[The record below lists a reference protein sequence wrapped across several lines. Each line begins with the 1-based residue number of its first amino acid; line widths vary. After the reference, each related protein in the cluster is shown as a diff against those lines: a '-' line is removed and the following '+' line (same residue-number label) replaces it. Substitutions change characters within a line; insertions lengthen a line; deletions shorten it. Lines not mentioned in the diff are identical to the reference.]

1 MSDNTRRRHRAD
13 PADLFQ
19 SLESRIHLA
28 YSSSFTAQ
36 FAGGGNFDPA
46 AVTTDQLGNVY
57 VMGHFNGVVDFN
69 PARSKILNRDSALG
83 SIFVAKFS
91 SIGQLFWAGQF
102 GKFDTVA
109 NSMAVDADGSV
120 YVGGAFTGATDFDPD
135 PNLTS
140 NLTPAGGADA
150 FLLKITTTGQ
160 LAWANKVGGT
170 ANESVA
176 GVTVDGP
183 GYAYLAGTS
192 AGGTKTAFLSKF
204 SAKGK
209 SIAADTFGNGS
220 ANTDLTAIT
229 ADASGNVYLAGSVSA
244 GGVDLD
250 PSPTA
255 AHALAAAGRLIFKLT
270 PDNAYAWAD
279 PFAAS
284 GIDFT
289 RLATDGAANLYAAGK
304 YSGAADFNP
313 SSRKAYAITSAGGTD
328 AFVLNLTSGGSFA
341 FARSIGSAGNETA
354 DELAVDP
361 ARGDL
366 LVTGRF
372 QGKTYFNPG
381 FSAYRLY
388 SAGGDDAFLARYSSA
403 GVFQEAAQFG
413 NADNDGAAHLAVG
426 TTSSV
431 FLAGSLSGSLAI
443 DFDPGPVRHRLANS
457 NPGDTDGYFVKLLL
471 A

>member
-1 MSDNTRRRHRAD
+1 MSDRRLRSA
-13 PADLFQ
+13 AVLFQ
-19 SLESRIHLA
+19 TLESRTLLSYA
-28 YSSSFTAQ
+28 SSFTAQ

-46 AVTTDQLGNVY
+46 AVATDQLGNVY

-69 PARSKILNRDSALG
+69 PARSKTLNRDSALG

-91 SIGQLFWAGQF
+91 PVGQLFWAGQF

-109 NSMAVDADGSV
+109 NSMAVDGDGSV
-120 YVGGAFTGATDFDPD
+120 YVGGTFTGATDFNPD

-140 NLTPAGGADA
+140 SLTPAGGADA
-150 FLLKITTTGQ
+150 FLLKITAAGQ
-160 LAWANKVGGT
+160 IAWANKVGGT

-176 GVTVDGP
+176 GVAVDGP
-183 GYAYLAGTS
+183 GYAYLAGTT
-192 AGGTKTAFLSKF
+192 AGATKTGFLSKF

-220 ANTDLTAIT
+220 ANTELTAIA

-255 AHALAAAGRLIFKLT
+255 THALAAAGRLILKLT
-270 PDNAYAWAD
+270 ADNAYAWAD

-284 GIDFT
+284 GIDFA
-289 RLATDGAANLYAAGK
+289 RLATDGGANLYAAGK
-304 YSGAADFNP
+304 FSGSMDFNP

-341 FARSIGSAGNETA
+341 FAKSIGGAGNETI
-354 DELAVDP
+354 DELAADP
-361 ARGDL
+361 ARGDV

-381 FSAYRLY
+381 LSAYRLY
-388 SAGGDDAFLARYSSA
+388 SAGADDAFLARYSDA

-426 TTSSV
+426 TSSSV
-431 FLAGSLSGSLAI
+431 FLAGSLSGSLPI
-443 DFDPGPVRHRLANS
+443 DFDPGPLRHRLANS